1 MNKQDVIGVLAEQ
14 TELTKKKTE
23 EVVEGL
29 LKLVVNKL
37 AAGEKV
43 SFFGFGNFEV
53 VDRAARNGINPK
65 TKEALKIPASKGV
78 KFKPAK
84 NFKEVVKNS

>member
-1 MNKQDVIGVLAEQ
+1 MNKQEIIGALAEK

-29 LKLVVNKL
+29 LKLVVDQV
-37 AAGEKV
+37 ATGEKV
-43 SFFGFGNFEV
+43 TFFGFGNFEV
-53 VDRAARNGINPK
+53 VNRAARNGINPK
-65 TKEALKIPASKGV
+65 TKEAIKIPASKGV

-84 NFKEVVKNS
+84 NFKDTVKNS